1 MVSKPDFKRDFAILS
16 RRENKSESGDQPGV
30 RRAKFHRASLHGH
43 ALQDARVRER

>member
-30 RRAKFHRASLHGH
+30 RA
-43 ALQDARVRER
+43 ALVVISIFRFTKNIFFC